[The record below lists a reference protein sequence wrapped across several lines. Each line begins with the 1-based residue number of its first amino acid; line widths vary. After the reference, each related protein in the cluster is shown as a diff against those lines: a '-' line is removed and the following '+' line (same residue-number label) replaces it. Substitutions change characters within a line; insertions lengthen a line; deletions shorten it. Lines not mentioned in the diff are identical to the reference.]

1 MKLLHHFTSYVLLS
15 LPLSALAHPGM
26 GDTMASVRRL
36 AAQQKR
42 AESKQLLG
50 DLKTL
55 ADSKLTAIGKDIKA
69 ILLDT
74 KDARS
79 SVIDTSIPPGTVD
92 SAACKADLCCVW
104 KWISY
109 EMTAKFNGTS
119 GRCTKFA
126 RGAVRLGFHD
136 AAVWTN
142 TSTSGGADG
151 SILLTDEL
159 NRSDNDGLAAIADQ
173 MKAWYTKYKPYGVT
187 MADLIQFGA
196 NVATVVCPLGP
207 RIRSFVGRKDNA
219 KAGPTGLLPGVNDSA
234 DKLIKLFQAK
244 TIDAHDLVALVG
256 AHTTS
261 QQHFV
266 DLTRD
271 GDPQDTTPGVWD
283 VAFYPQTTGNPPVR
297 VLKFASDILL
307 SKDSRTQG
315 EWQEFSQPSNG
326 QDHWNEV
333 SHFLFGS
340 LLLLVSVA
348 AHVERGIGFI
358 LRETLLIYLKDYAKA
373 YTRMSLLGVN
383 NINDLKECTKVL
395 PPARNSF
402 VNQDQKLLDLWLQG
416 QYDQLNNMVDDAI
429 MLTGVVTSPP
439 TVTFT

>member
-1 MKLLHHFTSYVLLS
+1 
-15 LPLSALAHPGM
+15 M
-26 GDTMASVRRL
+26 GETMASVRR
-36 AAQQKR
+36 AAKAVR

-55 ADSKLTAIGKDIKA
+55 PDSKLTSIGKDIKA
-69 ILLDT
+69 ILLDQ

-79 SVIDTSIPPGTVD
+79 SVIDTSIPVGAVD
-92 SAACKADLCCVW
+92 SAACKVDLCCVW

-119 GRCTKFA
+119 GRCNKFA

-151 SILLTDEL
+151 SILLTDEI
-159 NRSDNDGLAAIADQ
+159 NRSDNDGLKTIGDQ
-173 MKAWYTKYKPYGVT
+173 MKLWYTKYHPYGVS
-187 MADLIQFGA
+187 MADLIQMGA

-219 KAGPTGLLPGVNDSA
+219 KAGSTGLLPGVNDSA

-244 TIDAHDLVALVG
+244 TIDPHDLVALVG

-266 DLTRD
+266 DVTRD
-271 GDPQDTTPGVWD
+271 GDPQDTTPGIWD

-297 VLKFASDILL
+297 VLKFASDVVL
-307 SKDSRTQG
+307 SKDSRTKG
-315 EWQEFSQPSNG
+315 EWQEFSGNNG

-333 SHFLFGS
+333 LLFRQSAYLRAFLS
-340 LLLLVSVA
+340 LCF
-348 AHVERGIGFI
+348 EFR
-358 LRETLLIYLKDYAKA
+358 RD
-373 YTRMSLLGVN
+373 
-383 NINDLKECTKVL
+383 
-395 PPARNSF
+395 
-402 VNQDQKLLDLWLQG
+402 
-416 QYDQLNNMVDDAI
+416 
-429 MLTGVVTSPP
+429 
-439 TVTFT
+439 

>member
-1 MKLLHHFTSYVLLS
+1 MKLFHQLTYYALLS
-15 LPLSALAHPGM
+15 LPLSTLAHPGM

-36 AAQQKR
+36 AAKEKR

-55 ADSKLTAIGKDIKA
+55 ADSKLTTIGKDIKA

-92 SAACKADLCCVW
+92 TAACKADLCCVW

-151 SILLTDEL
+151 SILLTDEI
-159 NRSDNDGLAAIADQ
+159 NRTDNDGLSAISDQ
-173 MKAWYTKYKPYGVT
+173 MKTWYTKYKAYGVT

-207 RIRSFVGRKDNA
+207 RIRTFVGRKDNA

-307 SKDSRTQG
+307 SKDSRTKG

-333 SHFLFGS
+333 SNIHKNNGS
-340 LLLLVSVA
+340 RDTDRYPGLCKSIHTPFSPWCEQHQRSEGVYEGSSTSA
-348 AHVERGIGFI
+348 K
-358 LRETLLIYLKDYAKA
+358 LIYEPGSSAVGYVAS
-373 YTRMSLLGVN
+373 RP
-383 NINDLKECTKVL
+383 I
-395 PPARNSF
+395 
-402 VNQDQKLLDLWLQG
+402 
-416 QYDQLNNMVDDAI
+416 
-429 MLTGVVTSPP
+429 
-439 TVTFT
+439 

>member
-1 MKLLHHFTSYVLLS
+1 MRLLTTLTSYVLLF
-15 LPLSALAHPGM
+15 LPITTLAHPGM
-26 GDTMASVRRL
+26 GEMIASVRR
-36 AAQQKR
+36 AAKVAR

-50 DLKTL
+50 DLRTVS
-55 ADSKLTAIGKDIKA
+55 DSQLTTIGKDIKA

-79 SVIDTSIPPGTVD
+79 SSIDTSIPPGTVD

-151 SILLTDEL
+151 SILLTDEI
-159 NRSDNDGLAAIADQ
+159 NRSDNDGLKAIADQ
-173 MKAWYTKYKPYGVT
+173 TKTWYTKYHPHGVS

-219 KAGPTGLLPGVNDSA
+219 KAGATGLLPGVNDSA

-244 TIDAHDLVALVG
+244 TIDPHDLVALVG

-266 DLTRD
+266 DLARD

-297 VLKFASDILL
+297 VLKFASDIAL
-307 SKDSRTQG
+307 SKDSRTKG
-315 EWQEFSQPSNG
+315 EWQEFSSPSNG
-326 QDHWNEV
+326 QNHWNE
-333 SHFLFGS
+333 
-340 LLLLVSVA
+340 
-348 AHVERGIGFI
+348 
-358 LRETLLIYLKDYAKA
+358 DYAKA
-373 YTRMSLLGVN
+373 YTRLSLLGVD

-395 PPARNSF
+395 PPSRNSF
-402 VNQDQKLLDLWLQG
+402 TSQDQVLLDMWLAG
-416 QYDQLNNMVDDAI
+416 QYDQLNNLVDDAI
-429 MLTGVVTSPP
+429 MLTGVITTPP